1 MATTKKAKTK
11 KPLAKK
17 APVKKAAA
25 KPAKV
30 KRSTKFITIGDVQIE
45 LERRGKGKPIL
56 LLPSE
61 EGLETEAPFV
71 DELARKFEV
80 IIPQAPGYGRSNRP
94 DWITNMDDIAYIYLD
109 LIEKLGLKKVTLM
122 GFSLGGWIAAELA
135 TKDDSSIAKLVLVDA
150 YGIKVGGPY
159 DRDIFDIWLEHP
171 KKVME
176 RKWFDVE
183 KGKRDFPS
191 MPEEKLAI
199 IARNIETT
207 ARFCWEPY
215 MHNPKLK
222 HRLHRIQVPTLV
234 VWGQKDGI
242 VAPEYGKAYSKAIKG
257 AKFAAIAKAGHYPQ
271 LEQPEAFMKAIS
283 GFVR

>member
-11 KPLAKK
+11 KPSAKK